1 MPRHTLVVFTSP
13 AEGREDEYNQWYNET
28 HLPEVLR
35 TEGFVAAQRFELAP
49 AQVMDAD
56 PPSRYLAIYEI
67 EAEDVGK
74 ALDSL
79 QQLAT
84 SGGMNMSEA
93 LDTASAKAWAFSAV
107 SKRLSGS
114 AG

>member
-1 MPRHTLVVFTSP
+1 MPRHTLVVFTNPS
-13 AEGREDEYNQWYNET
+13 EGREDEYNQWYNET

-35 TEGFVAAQRFELAP
+35 AEGFVAAQRFKLSPTQMMKADAP
-49 AQVMDAD
+49 SQ
-56 PPSRYLAIYEI
+56 YLAIYEI

-84 SGGMNMSEA
+84 SGKMNMTEA
-93 LDTASAKAWAFSAV
+93 LDASKALALAYSAISDRV
-107 SKRLSGS
+107 TTG
-114 AG
+114 